1 MSEDFAF
8 VWTVVV
14 SVVII
19 VFGATAWAYQIG
31 KHSSLERVITSCKES
46 GVYINEG
53 LLLQCALVHQAK

>member
-1 MSEDFAF
+1 MSDGFAF
-8 VWTVVV
+8 IWAVVL
-14 SVVII
+14 SVAFIVI
-19 VFGATAWAYQIG
+19 GATSWAYETG